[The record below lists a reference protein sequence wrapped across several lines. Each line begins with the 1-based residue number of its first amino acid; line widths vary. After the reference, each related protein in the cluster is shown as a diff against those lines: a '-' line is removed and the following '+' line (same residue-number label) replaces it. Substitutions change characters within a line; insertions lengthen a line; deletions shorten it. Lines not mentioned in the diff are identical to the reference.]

1 MGDIMH
7 RSTCCALPLI
17 LSFAGMSRARVTRFP
32 TALPTGWGHGARL
45 QAQAAP
51 AQPEKLANIAQ
62 KTAGFEKLGGYFN
75 LYWDA
80 RQGKLW
86 LEVDNW
92 DSEFLYVDSLPQG
105 VGSNDVGLDRGQ
117 PGESRVVKFERVGP
131 KVLLIQSNYSFR
143 AVTDD
148 PDERQT
154 AEEAFATSTLWGF
167 TVAAEEG
174 DHTLVDATD
183 FFLHDAHNV
192 AAVLKRAQQGN
203 YSVDASRSAIFLPR
217 TKSFPRNTEVEST
230 LTFTGQPEGAYVR
243 EVVPSPQAIT
253 VREHYSFV
261 QLPDDGYKTRAY
273 DPRAGYFDLHYMDFG
288 APIDQPIVKR
298 FTVRRRLK
306 KKDPTAAMSEAVEP
320 LIYYVDRGAP
330 EPIRSALIEGA
341 SWWNQA
347 FEAAGYRNAFQVKVL
362 PEGVDP
368 MDVRYNV
375 IQWVDRS
382 TRGWAYGSAIIDP
395 RTGEI
400 IKGEVTLD
408 ALRARQD
415 FLIAEGLLAPY
426 RDGGAGATTAMQMV
440 LARIRQLAAH
450 ETGHTLG
457 LAHNFAASTHNR
469 ASVMDYPGPLVKLS
483 ADAGLDVSDAYAT
496 GIGEWDKVSIAYG
509 YQDFAPGTNEK
520 QALGGILQ
528 QSIKRGLYF
537 ISDADSRPVGGAHPY
552 AHLWDNGTDAVTE
565 LDSVRQV
572 RVRALSRFG
581 ANNIPTPMSTL
592 QDTLVPIYLY
602 HRYQT
607 EAAAK
612 VLGGLDYRY
621 ALRGDGQ
628 LAPEVV
634 PPAEQRRVLTALLKT
649 ISPEALELPPSV
661 LRLIPPPAMG
671 YERSR
676 EDFTGRTGLVFDAL
690 GPPEA
695 AASLTVSLILDPQ
708 RDSRLME
715 NHGCN
720 PQAPPLAEVM
730 DQLVTATW
738 KAPPARGYQAEIQR
752 TVDCVVLDHLM
763 LLAAN
768 QQAGPQVRA
777 LAFMKLADLK
787 DWLYAALRQNP
798 EENRR
803 AQFAYAISEIE
814 QFEKDPKS
822 IKTPVPAE
830 PPPGQPIG
838 DNDQDLTHQ
847 ATE

>member
-1 MGDIMH
+1 MH
-7 RSTCCALPLI
+7 RSMGAVLLI
-17 LSFAGMSRARVTRFP
+17 FGFAGIGWGRARPSRTVLNIARKP
-32 TALPTGWGHGARL
+32 SVRL
-45 QAQAAP
+45 QYQAAP
-51 AQPEKLANIAQ
+51 APPETLPSVAQ
-62 KTAGFEKLGGYFN
+62 KTAGFEKLAGYFN

-86 LEVDNW
+86 LEIGQW
-92 DSEFLYVDSLPQG
+92 DTEFLYVDSLPQG
-105 VGSNDVGLDRGQ
+105 VGSNDIGLDRGQ

-131 KVLLIQSNYSFR
+131 KVLLVQSNYSFR
-143 AVTDD
+143 AVTDN

-154 AEEAFATSTLWGF
+154 AEEAFAQSTLWGF
-167 TVAAEEG
+167 TVGAEEG
-174 DHTLVDATD
+174 GHVLVDATD

-192 AAVLKRAQQGN
+192 AVVLKQTHQGT
-203 YSVDASRSAIFLPR
+203 YSVDPSRSAVYLPR

-261 QLPDDGYKTRAY
+261 QLPDAGYTPRPY
-273 DPRAGYFDLHYMDFG
+273 DPRAGYFDLRYMDF
-288 APIDQPIVKR
+288 ATPLDQPLVKR
-298 FTVRRRLK
+298 FTVRHRLK
-306 KKDPTAAMSEAVEP
+306 KKDPTAATSEAVEP

-330 EPIRSALIEGA
+330 EPIRSALVEGA

-347 FEAAGYRNAFQVKVL
+347 FEAAGYRDAFQVKIL

-375 IQWVDRS
+375 IQWVDRAE
-382 TRGWAYGSAIIDP
+382 RGWAYGSAIIDP

-400 IKGEVTLD
+400 IKGQVTLD

-415 FLIAEGLLAPY
+415 FMIAEGLLAPY
-426 RDGGAGATTAMQMV
+426 QEGGSGSKTAMDMV

-483 ADAGLDVSDAYAT
+483 ADGGIDVSDAYAT
-496 GIGEWDKVSIAYG
+496 GIGEWDKVAIAYG
-509 YQDFAPGTNEK
+509 YQDFAPGTDEK

-528 QSIKRGLYF
+528 QSIKQGLYF
-537 ISDADSRPVGGAHPY
+537 ISDADARPFGGAHPT
-552 AHLWDNGTDAVTE
+552 AHLWDNGADAVTE
-565 LDSVRQV
+565 LDRVMQV
-572 RVRALSRFG
+572 RARALSRFG
-581 ANNIPTPMSTL
+581 ANNIPVGTPMSTL
-592 QDTLVPIYLY
+592 ENVLVPIYLF

-621 ALRGDGQ
+621 DVRGDGQ
-628 LAPEVV
+628 IAPQMV
-634 PPAEQRRVLTALLKT
+634 PPAEQRRALAALLKT
-649 ISPEALELPPSV
+649 ISLEALELPDAL

-676 EDFTGRTGLVFDAL
+676 EDFSGRTGLVFDAL

-695 AASLTVSLILDPQ
+695 AASLTVGLILNGE

-715 NHGCN
+715 NHGRDA
-720 PQAPPLAEVM
+720 QAPSLADVM
-730 DQLVTATW
+730 DQLLTATW
-738 KAPPARGYQAEIQR
+738 KAPPATGYRGEIQR
-752 TVDCVVLDHLM
+752 TVDAVVLEDLM

-768 QQAGPQVRA
+768 EQAAPQVRA
-777 LAFMKLADLK
+777 LASLKLTDLK
-787 DWLYAALRQNP
+787 DWLYAGLRQRP
-798 EENRR
+798 EEGRR

-814 QFEKDPKS
+814 HFEKDPKPAK
-822 IKTPVPAE
+822 IPAPVE

-838 DNDQDLTHQ
+838 ENDQDLSSRV
-847 ATE
+847 TE

>member
-1 MGDIMH
+1 MD
-7 RSTCCALPLI
+7 RSVCFAVLLIFSLTCRSWGRVEPTRTLLKNGRAL
-17 LSFAGMSRARVTRFP
+17 STQ
-32 TALPTGWGHGARL
+32 L

-51 AQPEKLANIAQ
+51 AQLEKLPGITQ
-62 KTAGFEKLGGYFN
+62 KTAGFEKLAGYFN

-86 LEVDNW
+86 LEIGKWNT
-92 DSEFLYVDSLPQG
+92 EFLYVDSLPQG
-105 VGSNDVGLDRGQ
+105 VGSNDIGLDRGQ
-117 PGESRVVKFERVGP
+117 PGESRVVEFERVGP

-143 AVTDD
+143 AVTNN
-148 PDERQT
+148 PDERRT
-154 AEEAFATSTLWGF
+154 AEEAFAQSTLWGF
-167 TVAAEEG
+167 TVAAEDG
-174 DHTLVDATD
+174 DRALVDATD

-192 AAVLKRAQQGN
+192 AAALKRTQQGS
-203 YSVDASRSAIFLPR
+203 YSVDPSRSAIYLPR

-230 LTFTGQPEGAYVR
+230 LTFTGQPEGDYVR
-243 EVVPSPQAIT
+243 EVVPSPQAVT

-261 QLPDDGYKTRAY
+261 QLPDDGYTPRAY
-273 DPRAGYFDLHYMDFG
+273 DPRAGYFDMRYMDF
-288 APIDQPIVKR
+288 ATPLDQPIVKR
-298 FTVRRRLK
+298 FTVRHRLK
-306 KKDPTAAMSEAVEP
+306 KKDPTAAVSEAAEP

-330 EPIRSALIEGA
+330 EPIRSALVEGA

-347 FEAAGYRNAFQVKVL
+347 FEAAGYKDAFQVKVL

-382 TRGWAYGSAIIDP
+382 SRGWAYGSAIIDP

-400 IKGEVTLD
+400 IKGQVTLD

-415 FLIAEGLLAPY
+415 FMIAEGLLAPY
-426 RDGGAGATTAMQMV
+426 QEGGTGARPALDMV
-440 LARIRQLAAH
+440 LARIRQLSAH

-457 LAHNFAASTHNR
+457 LAHNFAASTHDR

-483 ADAGLDVSDAYAT
+483 ADGGLDVSDAYAS
-496 GIGEWDKVSIAYG
+496 GVGEWDKVAVAYG

-520 QALGGILQ
+520 QELDGILE

-537 ISDADSRPVGGAHPY
+537 ISDADARPFGGAHPA
-552 AHLWDNGTDAVTE
+552 AHLWDNGEDAVAE
-565 LDSVRQV
+565 LDRIMQVRQ
-572 RVRALSRFG
+572 RALSRFG
-581 ANNIPTPMSTL
+581 VDNIPVGAPMSTL
-592 QDTLVPIYLY
+592 ENTLVPIYLY

-628 LAPEVV
+628 RAPEIA
-634 PPAEQRRVLTALLKT
+634 PPAEQRRALTAVLKT
-649 ISPEALELPPSV
+649 ISPQALELPEAV

-695 AASLTVSLILDPQ
+695 AASLTVGLILDPQ

-715 NHGCN
+715 NHGRD
-720 PQAPPLAEVM
+720 PQAPSLAEVM
-730 DQLVTATW
+730 DQLLSATW
-738 KAPPARGYQAEIQR
+738 KAPQATGYQAEIQR
-752 TVDCVVLDHLM
+752 TVDNVMLDDLM

-768 QQAGPQVRA
+768 QQAAPQVRA
-777 LAFMKLADLK
+777 LASAKLTDLK
-787 DWLYAALRQNP
+787 DWLYAGLRQMP

-803 AQFAYAISEIE
+803 AQFTYAISEIE
-814 QFEKDPKS
+814 HFEKDPKS
-822 IKTPVPAE
+822 ARIPVPVE

-838 DNDQDLTHQ
+838 NADEDIGDG

>member
-1 MGDIMH
+1 MH
-7 RSTCCALPLI
+7 RSISCAAVLP
-17 LSFAGMSRARVTRFP
+17 FAV
-32 TALPTGWGHGARL
+32 ALTSWGHVQPSRPVLPAAGARHARL
-45 QAQAAP
+45 QDQAAP
-51 AQPEKLANIAQ
+51 AQTEKLPSIAQ
-62 KTAGFEKLGGYFN
+62 KTDSFEKLAGCFN

-86 LEVDNW
+86 LEISQW

-105 VGSNDVGLDRGQ
+105 VGSNDIGLDRGQ
-117 PGESRVVKFERVGP
+117 PGRSRVVKFERVGP

-143 AVTDD
+143 AVTNN
-148 PDERQT
+148 PDEQQT
-154 AEEAFATSTLWGF
+154 AEEAFAQSTLWGF
-167 TVAAEEG
+167 TVAAEDG
-174 DHTLVDATD
+174 DRALVDATG
-183 FFLHDAHNV
+183 FFLHDAHDV
-192 AAVLKRAQQGN
+192 AAVLRGAHQGN
-203 YSVDASRSAIFLPR
+203 YTVDASRSALYLPR
-217 TKSFPRNTEVEST
+217 TKSFPSNTEVEST

-261 QLPDDGYKTRAY
+261 QLPDDGYTPLAF
-273 DPRAGYFDLHYMDFG
+273 DPRAGYFDLHYMDF
-288 APIDQPIVKR
+288 ATPLDQPIVKR
-298 FTVRRRLK
+298 FIIRHNLK
-306 KKDPTAAMSEAVEP
+306 KKDPTAAMSEPVEP

-347 FEAAGYRNAFQVKVL
+347 FEAAGYRDAFQVKVL

-415 FLIAEGLLAPY
+415 FMIAEGLLAPY
-426 RDGGAGATTAMQMV
+426 QQGGAGAKTAMDMV

-469 ASVMDYPGPLVKLS
+469 ASVMDYPGPLVKLG
-483 ADAGLDVSDAYAT
+483 ADGGLEVSDAYAS
-496 GIGEWDKVSIAYG
+496 GIGEWDKVAIAYG
-509 YQDFAPGTNEK
+509 YQDFAPGTDEK
-520 QALGGILQ
+520 QALDGILQ

-537 ISDADSRPVGGAHPY
+537 ISDADARPVGGAHPS
-552 AHLWDNGTDAVTE
+552 AHLWDNGTDAVAG
-565 LDSVRQV
+565 LDRVMQV
-572 RVRALSRFG
+572 RARALSRFG
-581 ANNIPTPMSTL
+581 ANNIPVGTPMSAL
-592 QDTLVPIYLY
+592 ENTLVPIYLY

-621 ALRGDGQ
+621 DLRGDGQ
-628 LAPEVV
+628 MAPEMV
-634 PPAEQRRVLTALLKT
+634 PPAEQRRALTALLKT
-649 ISPEALELPPSV
+649 ISPQALELPETV

-671 YERSR
+671 YQRSA
-676 EDFTGRTGLVFDAL
+676 EDFTGHTGLVFDAL

-695 AASLTVSLILDPQ
+695 AASLTVGLILDPE

-715 NHGCN
+715 NHGRD
-720 PQAPPLAEVM
+720 PQAPSLAEVI
-730 DQLVTATW
+730 DQLLTVTW
-738 KAPPARGYQAEIQR
+738 KAPQATSYHAEIQR
-752 TVDCVVLDHLM
+752 TVDSVVLDDLM

-768 QQAGPQVRA
+768 EQAAPQVRA
-777 LAFMKLADLK
+777 LASLKLTDLK
-787 DWLYAALRQNP
+787 DWLYAGLRQRP

-803 AQFAYAISEIE
+803 AQFAYAVSEIE
-814 QFEKDPKS
+814 HFEKDPKS
-822 IKTPVPAE
+822 LKIPEPVE

-838 DNDQDLTHQ
+838 DGGQDLRDCGI
-847 ATE
+847 E